1 MSNVYLPGMNINNI
15 YGNYGLDNNN
25 NNSIN
30 NNMYPNYYVGSGVN
44 DGINNNN
51 MFDMPDNSSLGQQF
65 NQYLQS
71 LVKNPPSWLKPYIRG
86 ANTEA
91 SVWGDPHF
99 DKGDY
104 AHGGK
109 QMFEFQGKAGHTYDL
124 LSDDG
129 LQFNGTFQ
137 KYSNHANTIKNT
149 SLTVSNTVDG
159 SKSTITFNKDGK
171 AEINGHAMKNGQTI
185 NLADGGT
192 AIYKNGTLIVKTG
205 NGYTITEKA
214 EHGYVDAD
222 VKTGS
227 LGMDNPG
234 GLLAAVLTDNTQEEQ
249 DIAKNPEKYE
259 KEFDV
264 NA

>member
-1 MSNVYLPGMNINNI
+1 MSNVSLPGMNQNNM
-15 YGNYGLDNNN
+15 YGNYGLDNGKNAN
-25 NNSIN
+25 D
-30 NNMYPNYYVGSGVN
+30 MYPNYYAGPGVN

-51 MFDMPDNSSLGQQF
+51 MFDMPDNSNLGQQF
-65 NQYLQS
+65 NQYLQN
-71 LVKNPPSWLKPYIRG
+71 LVKDPPSWLKPYIRG

-99 DKGDY
+99 DKGNY

-109 QMFEFQGKAGHTYDL
+109 EQFAFQGKAGHTYDL
-124 LSDDG
+124 LNDTG

-137 KYSNHANTIKNT
+137 KYSGSANTIKNT
-149 SLTVSNTVDG
+149 SLTVTNGVDG
-159 SKSTITFNKDGK
+159 SKSNITFSKDGK
-171 AEINGHAMKNGQTI
+171 AEVNGHAMKNGQTI

-192 AIYKNGTLIVKTG
+192 ATFKDGALTVKTG

-214 EHGYVDAD
+214 TNGYVDAD
-222 VKTGS
+222 VKSGS
-227 LGMDNPG
+227 LGMDKPG
-234 GLLAAVLTDNTQEEQ
+234 GLLAAVLTDNTKEEQ
-249 DIAKNPEKYE
+249 DIKNNPDKYE